1 MKNPWYFTA
10 HSAVGEKIDKKESFK
25 LSQYHWPRGAIHNFS
40 VLRMNSNF
48 LELINRDYLW
58 KGKSIIFFLML
69 GLPILLLIV
78 WVMYALSR
86 EGIADIFYMFVFG
99 FGLCLV
105 TAIYMN
111 ITLVTQ
117 FFKREFLKPLYN
129 PIIFLRSG
137 QFFFQKND
145 KKLITANIDDVYF
158 HILETYGV
166 AGSKIYELHLYI
178 IDDKSII
185 IEDIQI
191 GAPNYV
197 DEIVKGLLQFIKI
210 YYEDGPDTLVFK
222 PEQDFVEHNSVNRLT
237 YCYDII
243 DKKESIQQSW
253 ETIFYPYFF
262 AIVIQ
267 VLFTIPEILR
277 LFGRRITLIFSKKTQ
292 YHPELK
298 KYLEIELDDPYNVTA
313 KDNFKFGL
321 LEMKGKKGCK

>member
-10 HSAVGEKIDKKESFK
+10 HSAIGKKIDKKESFK

-48 LELINRDYLW
+48 LEFINRDYLW
-58 KGKSIIFFLML
+58 KGKSLVSTLIFA
-69 GLPILLLIV
+69 LPLLILSI
-78 WVMYALSR
+78 WYAP
-86 EGIADIFYMFVFG
+86 IFLEDSDYFIYSLYVF
-99 FGLCLV
+99 FFISIVYIFL
-105 TAIYMN
+105 TMA
-111 ITLVTQ
+111 TQ
-117 FFKREFLKPLYN
+117 FFKSEFLKPLYN
-129 PIIFLRSG
+129 PIIFLKSG
-137 QFFFQKND
+137 QFFFQKSD
-145 KKLITANIDDVYF
+145 KELITANIEDVYF

-178 IDDKSII
+178 VDDKSII

-197 DEIVKGLLQFIKI
+197 DETVKGLLQFIKI
-210 YYEDGPDTLVFK
+210 YYEDGPNTLVFK
-222 PEQDFVEHNSVNRLT
+222 PEEDFVEHNSVNKLT